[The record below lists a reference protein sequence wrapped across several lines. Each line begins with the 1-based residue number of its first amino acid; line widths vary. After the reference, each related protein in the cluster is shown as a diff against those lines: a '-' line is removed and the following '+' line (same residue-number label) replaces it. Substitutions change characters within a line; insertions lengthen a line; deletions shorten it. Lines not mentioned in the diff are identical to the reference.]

1 MKKIL
6 IFIFFLTLFMTPA
19 QGQILGLLGANA
31 LKSLG
36 NGALNAVTG
45 AITQRLEAKAENAVT
60 KGINNIFG
68 EVKRDTLSSS
78 AITGMEGLSMI
89 FGNMADRFNAESEKG
104 TAPLRDFSEQ
114 NAIRREHN
122 LTLEYD
128 DWD

>member
-6 IFIFFLTLFMTPA
+6 TFIFFLPLFMAPA

-45 AITQRLEAKAENAVT
+45 AITQRLETKAENAVT